1 MSNYELQDRHRIRIR
16 QSSRFGC
23 VCVCFFFFS
32 FLFSTN
38 LVSFFFFSWHQKLDF
53 FFFLPLSST
62 FIHLFSESEN
72 KKANFFLANN
82 NTEIDDIHT
91 HKANEDGD
99 DDFKETNKKKHTKKF
114 VQGKKRKKIQVK
126 HTHTNIGYY

>member
-1 MSNYELQDRHRIRIR
+1 MNYKTGIELESDKVLDSVVCVCVFFF
-16 QSSRFGC
+16 SSRF
-23 VCVCFFFFS
+23 CFQQIWFLFFS
-32 FLFSTN
+32 FLGIKN
-38 LVSFFFFSWHQKLDF
+38 EIF

-126 HTHTNIGYY
+126 HTNIGYY